1 MADTAAM
8 LKRYSDAAVVWH
20 RIFYTD
26 SIRRLQNPDLLADL
40 EIFLAEVRQIC
51 WGLVATENH
60 VADLWDKVMPGVV
73 VDPDAPVN
81 ETPPDKTNVDIVD
94 FVLNGTAYLFA
105 TTGYQSGHLE
115 DFIAATAKDLTWI
128 HRCTII
134 DQSTKDRSGDYK
146 FLVEAFKGAP
156 WMVFMYVLSV
166 TEFPTLLNEADLK
179 STLSNRKQ
187 DAGA

>member
-8 LKRYSDAAVVWH
+8 LKRYSDAAIVWH

-26 SIRRLQNPDLLADL
+26 SVRRLLNPNLLTEL
-40 EIFLAEVRQIC
+40 EVFLAELRQIR

-81 ETPPDKTNVDIVD
+81 EPPQDKTSEDLVE

-115 DFIAATAKDLTWI
+115 DFLASTAKHLTWV

-134 DQSTKDRSGDYK
+134 DQSTKDRAGKYE
-146 FLVEAFKGAP
+146 FLHEAFKAAP

-187 DAGA
+187 DAGE